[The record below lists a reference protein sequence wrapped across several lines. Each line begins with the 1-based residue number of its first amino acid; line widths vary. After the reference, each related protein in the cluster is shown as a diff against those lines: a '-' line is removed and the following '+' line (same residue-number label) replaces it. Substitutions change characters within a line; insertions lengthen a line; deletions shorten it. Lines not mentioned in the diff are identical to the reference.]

1 MKVET
6 VLPFGK
12 LDPGLRAARDSID
25 LSKFFD
31 QCELVEALG
40 YNALSVTETKLD
52 PFVQLALGAQATNS
66 VELHTAVAIA
76 FPRSPTVT
84 AQAAWTLQA
93 LSGGRLNLGLGT
105 QVKGHIERR
114 FGMEW
119 FAAGPWIREY
129 VLAVRELWRCWQ
141 EGDQPSHHG
150 DRYDIS
156 LMGPLF
162 DPGPIEHPVIPITLA
177 AVKPYMCEVAGEVAD
192 GVRPHPICT
201 PKYISSVMVP
211 AIERGC
217 HKANRD
223 STNISISVAPL
234 VATAEN
240 NQLLAAR
247 IEEVRARVAF
257 YASTPAYRPAFAI
270 NGLED
275 LCLDLSHLSQ
285 KQNWD
290 EMPARI
296 TDEVLYEY
304 ACVGT
309 YDEIGKVIS
318 NRYNGLVSSTEF
330 SIPLET
336 PDDHDRLRDLINS
349 LQ

>member
-1 MKVET
+1 
-6 VLPFGK
+6 
-12 LDPGLRAARDSID
+12 
-25 LSKFFD
+25 
-31 QCELVEALG
+31 
-40 YNALSVTETKLD
+40 
-52 PFVQLALGAQATNS
+52 
-66 VELHTAVAIA
+66 
-76 FPRSPTVT
+76 
-84 AQAAWTLQA
+84 
-93 LSGGRLNLGLGT
+93 
-105 QVKGHIERR
+105 
-114 FGMEW
+114 
-119 FAAGPWIREY
+119 
-129 VLAVRELWRCWQ
+129 
-141 EGDQPSHHG
+141 
-150 DRYDIS
+150 
-156 LMGPLF
+156 
-162 DPGPIEHPVIPITLA
+162 
-177 AVKPYMCEVAGEVAD
+177 MCEVAGEVAD

-257 YASTPAYRPAFAI
+257 YASTPAYRSRFCNKWFRRFMSRSVAAYRR
-270 NGLED
+270 NRTGMK
-275 LCLDLSHLSQ
+275 CLT
-285 KQNWD
+285 
-290 EMPARI
+290 RI